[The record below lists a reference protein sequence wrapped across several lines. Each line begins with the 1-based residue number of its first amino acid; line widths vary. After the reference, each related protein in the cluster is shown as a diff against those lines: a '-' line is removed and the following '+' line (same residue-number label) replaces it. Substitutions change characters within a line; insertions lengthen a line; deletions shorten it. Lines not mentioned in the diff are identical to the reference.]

1 MLVNSTKTTLPVFK
15 IAIAWNNEDGF
26 NIINKIIQ
34 LFKWFRINAVFE
46 PIDIAGV
53 NYQKKIQ
60 YGIDE
65 SNLTHLINTNILI
78 HTKFNYDFFQKEEQ
92 MNVEKYLNFVMQN
105 YFIKFF
111 HKNNDHDDNYNKFYN
126 ETNFF
131 QKNKNY
137 IENIDDIK
145 FKDTD
150 FTFND
155 NIKDFNFSFSFGYR
169 YAIFNLN
176 SFYDYDAKNF
186 AVELLKYLN
195 LESEAKFV
203 SDFKTID
210 ETINELKKNKTNI
223 VSYTKI
229 ENITKEENIVWKKF
243 DNIMPSELK
252 EENNEITGIFKV
264 CDIVNDIK
272 EKKIKLPDE
281 LELYQIISNEIEY
294 YPNINFWNEYIVNP
308 IIKLK
313 KIEIKKIYI

>member
-15 IAIAWNNEDGF
+15 IAISWNNEDGF

-34 LFKWFRINAVFE
+34 LFKWFRVNAVFE
-46 PIDIAGV
+46 PIDIAGE
-53 NYQKKIQ
+53 NYQKKIK

-78 HTKFNYDFFQKEEQ
+78 HTKFNYDFLRKEEQ

-111 HKNNDHDDNYNKFYN
+111 QKNNDHGDNYNKFYN

-137 IENIDDIK
+137 IANINDIK
-145 FKDTD
+145 FKDKN

-155 NIKDFNFSFSFGYR
+155 NVKDFNFSFSFGYR

-243 DNIMPSELK
+243 DNIIPSELK